1 MSIQFLKYK
10 LSNIGKHKKEEECTF
25 FVHHDRLISYAY
37 FVDLNFWY
45 CQNYCNAS
53 LVHWLFKDVWDVFEV
68 FADLASINV
77 LRSTEFLSVIFIKS
91 LWLWLLLLYHQKK
104 KLNVKIGTLK
114 KFAHFSLSR
123 QLTDQ
128 KTNKAL
134 NQNFLLSQKWS

>member
-1 MSIQFLKYK
+1 MHHRFID
-10 LSNIGKHKKEEECTF
+10 F
-25 FVHHDRLISYAY
+25 FKMYESV
-37 FVDLNFWY
+37 VG
-45 CQNYCNAS
+45 
-53 LVHWLFKDVWDVFEV
+53 V

-77 LRSTEFLSVIFIKS
+77 LRSKGFSICHF
-91 LWLWLLLLYHQKK
+91 HKK
-104 KLNVKIGTLK
+104 FMIMTFTTLPSKEKLNVKIGTLK